1 MHPRRVA
8 ADLEHA
14 DRSCTHHKE
23 CSQAKGGTNRMQVT
37 PSYEQMRRLGRCRV
51 EPRVLKPSIRR
62 EDYDQRY
69 RHYSNKQ
76 KPADEERRSMPA
88 RPPDKGGTSS
98 DGSETDLHHG
108 RPAVARMPLRE
119 GIRCAGGKP
128 RRVLDC
134 VDIDRRAGEQARAKH
149 CDKCENHVYR
159 QTVPAHASCRTFA
172 FTASRG
178 VVRRKA
184 LSGNASLSF
193 I

>member
-1 MHPRRVA
+1 
-8 ADLEHA
+8 
-14 DRSCTHHKE
+14 
-23 CSQAKGGTNRMQVT
+23 MQVT

-108 RPAVARMPLRE
+108 RPAVAWMAVVVGRRL
-119 GIRCAGGKP
+119 AGGKP
-128 RRVLDC
+128 RRVLGC
-134 VDIDRRAGEQARAKH
+134 VDIFRRGGEQALAKR
-149 CDKCENHVYR
+149 CDRCENHVYR
-159 QTVPAHASCRTFA
+159 QTAAAQSSCRTFV
-172 FTASRG
+172 FTAS
-178 VVRRKA
+178 
-184 LSGNASLSF
+184 
-193 I
+193 